1 MAPSVPAAPSNFTA
15 TPTANSVQLNWSPSA
30 NATSYQLQRN
40 GNVVYTGAATTF
52 TDTGLSENTTYS
64 YTLIAVNNL
73 GQSSPVNLSAT
84 TKTTA
89 QTVTVVTASSSQY
102 NTGNTAKLT
111 TTVKDSNGNPL
122 SGATVALTVK
132 NPRGS
137 VTSVTGKT
145 DVNGNYTYSYYIAKN
160 LRGTFTVTATTT
172 LANYNSSSA
181 STTFNVVK

>member
-1 MAPSVPAAPSNFTA
+1 
-15 TPTANSVQLNWSPSA
+15 
-30 NATSYQLQRN
+30 
-40 GNVVYTGAATTF
+40 
-52 TDTGLSENTTYS
+52 
-64 YTLIAVNNL
+64 
-73 GQSSPVNLSAT
+73 VNLSAT

-111 TTVKDSNGNPL
+111 TTVKDTNGYPL

-132 NPRGS
+132 SPRGS

-145 DVNGNYTYSYYIAKN
+145 DVNGTYTYSYYIAKN